1 MSMKVL
7 KTQPIIE
14 LKDIVVQFPSRDG
27 SLFNPKK
34 FTAVGGVSL
43 NIRAGETLGLV
54 GQSEF
59 VVNQLL
65 PVL

>member
-43 NIRAGETLGLV
+43 NIRAGGNFRFGGTIGV
-54 GQSEF
+54 W
-59 VVNQLL
+59 
-65 PVL
+65 